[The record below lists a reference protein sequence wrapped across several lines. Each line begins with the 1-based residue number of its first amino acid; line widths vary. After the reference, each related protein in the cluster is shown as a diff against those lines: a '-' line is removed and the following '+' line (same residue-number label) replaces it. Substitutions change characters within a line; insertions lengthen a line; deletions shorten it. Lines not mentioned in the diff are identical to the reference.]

1 MDDAFGTNLAAGA
14 TAVAGSRRGRGF
26 EEKRA
31 IDSDLE
37 TYWATPEGKNSGVIT
52 VQFDEPTEVN
62 AILLQEYIPLGQRVT
77 DFTVQVMKDG
87 SWQYV
92 AKGATIGNR
101 RVVQFPRE
109 STLGV
114 SVKINALAPITL
126 ANLEVYNTPDR

>member
-1 MDDAFGTNLAAGA
+1 M
-14 TAVAGSRRGRGF
+14 
-26 EEKRA
+26 
-31 IDSDLE
+31 
-37 TYWATPEGKNSGVIT
+37 IT

-87 SWQYV
+87 SWQDV